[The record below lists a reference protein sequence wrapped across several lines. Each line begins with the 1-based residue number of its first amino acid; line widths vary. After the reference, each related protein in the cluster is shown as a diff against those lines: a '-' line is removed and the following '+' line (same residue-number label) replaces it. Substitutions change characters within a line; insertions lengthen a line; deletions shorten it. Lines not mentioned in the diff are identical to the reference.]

1 MYKYGAEFE
10 SIVSGKTW
18 IAGMH
23 YQVERGIVYFIHEL
37 GKLESR
43 LLTKEEI
50 LMEFI
55 QKDVVKTKGL
65 RV

>member
-18 IAGMH
+18 IVGMY
-23 YQVERGIVYFIHEL
+23 YQVERGIVYFMHEL